1 MQCSGGLKGIPTVGA
16 GFSSFLDFYHI
27 IADESYGDV

>member
-27 IADESYGDV
+27 TADESYGDV